1 VHRYQTQCQ
10 ACFLK
15 KLANMCQR
23 WPIVNLGT
31 EEQWGTNL
39 GDVSKKHAWDA
50 FSKAMMCTGG
60 VDVGHIN
67 NDH

>member
-1 VHRYQTQCQ
+1 
-10 ACFLK
+10 
-15 KLANMCQR
+15 MCQR